1 VTAILKTTEQLK
13 TLQTHMNQLAAQIDI
28 LADTVTSTKKAISR
42 SKMASETG
50 SKTADTLVNDL
61 SSKVTSLA
69 FSLATKEKELA
80 TVRDSLAQ
88 SFSAIEVLRELF
100 AVSEFQEIM
109 LFPALRH
116 QEISSKT
123 VVSYLAEVDEGVTSL
138 CTWLSFIRGK
148 TQYRLQPKL
157 FPTGKPLTVKVG
169 IETDLEEGKDV
180 LTEAEIRTRVRLTFD
195 QRLQSALPKRHS
207 VTPH

>member
-1 VTAILKTTEQLK
+1 
-13 TLQTHMNQLAAQIDI
+13 MNRLSAQIDI
-28 LADTVTSTKKAISR
+28 IADTVTSTKKAISR
-42 SKMASETG
+42 SKQAYETG

-69 FSLATKEKELA
+69 SSLATREKELI

-88 SFSAIEVLRELF
+88 SFSAIQVLRELF
-100 AVSEFQEIM
+100 AVPEFQEIM

-123 VVSYLAEVDEGVTSL
+123 VASYLAEVDEGVTSL

-148 TQYRLQPKL
+148 TTQYRLQPKT
-157 FPTGKPLTVKVG
+157 FGTGKQMTLKVG
-169 IETDLEEGKDV
+169 IESDLEEGKDV

-207 VTPH
+207 LTPH

>member
-1 VTAILKTTEQLK
+1 
-13 TLQTHMNQLAAQIDI
+13 MNQLAAQIDI

-42 SKMASETG
+42 SKQASETG
-50 SKTADTLVNDL
+50 SKTADTLVTDL

-69 FSLATKEKELA
+69 SSLATKEKELA

-148 TQYRLQPKL
+148 TQSRLQPKL
-157 FPTGKPLTVKVG
+157 FATGKPLTVKVG
-169 IETDLEEGKDV
+169 IETDLDEGKDV